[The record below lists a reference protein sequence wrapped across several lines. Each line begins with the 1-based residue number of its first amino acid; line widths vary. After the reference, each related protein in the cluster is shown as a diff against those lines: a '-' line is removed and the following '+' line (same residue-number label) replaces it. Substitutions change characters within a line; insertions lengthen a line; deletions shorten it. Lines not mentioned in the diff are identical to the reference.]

1 MGEALGIR
9 LNKAGRIA
17 LFAKIRYNDG
27 GCSLKTQQPRRSRT
41 QTKEESAVKK
51 CKITV
56 LKREFYHGL
65 AREYIPIPDF
75 GPCHMQSG

>member
-1 MGEALGIR
+1 MGTR
-9 LNKAGRIA
+9 LKKTGGIA
-17 LFAKIRYNDG
+17 LFAKLRYNDD
-27 GCSLKTQQPRRSRT
+27 GCSLKMQQLRRSRT

-56 LKREFYHGL
+56 LKREFYPDL

-75 GPCHMQSG
+75 GPCHMQRG